1 MQGYRLS
8 KLVPMICVMGTI
20 FFLSH
25 KTGEEVTLPE
35 IAGIDL
41 AAHFTI
47 YALLACAVLF
57 AWTDNFKRMYPL
69 KTIVY
74 TVLFCFLYGISDEFH
89 QSFIPGRF
97 VSLLDVVADTVGPVL
112 VCSLWWLRGKKL
124 IVSKTLS

>member
-1 MQGYRLS
+1 
-8 KLVPMICVMGTI
+8 MGTI